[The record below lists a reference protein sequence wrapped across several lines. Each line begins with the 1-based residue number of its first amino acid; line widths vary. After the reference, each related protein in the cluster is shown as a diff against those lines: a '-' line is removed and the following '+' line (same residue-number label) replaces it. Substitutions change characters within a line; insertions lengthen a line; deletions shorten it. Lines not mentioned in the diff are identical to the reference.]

1 MSGLIL
7 SNLTPDADEG
17 SHDIKPFV
25 NGVSVSSSSSHK
37 DLIGGGRQGTPGN
50 PIGTSPSVGG
60 SASDDDLD
68 DLDEER
74 GRGRDKL
81 TGRAR
86 FPGLSA
92 GGMTVSESALSEGE
106 EDRAM
111 GS

>member
-25 NGVSVSSSSSHK
+25 NGAGGSGSSK
-37 DLIGGGRQGTPGN
+37 DPTGARQGTPGN